1 VANTGDSAIR
11 LFADNAVPPSW
22 VSKGYTSIATA
33 VATTVTDLVRQT
45 TNNFTYDP
53 DGTVIPAFL
62 RQQITSTN
70 DLVFMCC
77 ESGPSNTGE
86 LEVAEIIRGVP
97 AASECAIHERN
108 KRRELAGSFAPPI

>member
-1 VANTGDSAIR
+1 MANTGGSALR
-11 LFADNAVPPSW
+11 LFADTAVPASW
-22 VSKGYTSIATA
+22 VSEGYTSIATL
-33 VATTVTDLVRQT
+33 VATSVTDLDTQT

-53 DGTVIPAFL
+53 DGTVIQASF
-62 RQQITSTN
+62 REQITSTN

-86 LEVAEIIRGVP
+86 LEVVEIIRGVP
-97 AASECAIHERN
+97 ASSECAIHERN